1 MNRPECL
8 HIPLLYEGERAEIS
22 WEAMEQDKSYTVER
36 AFNET
41 FLQALSR
48 YTWDNYD
55 SSDEPWSSHDQA
67 ALNWNQIDTRTGKGQ
82 QWEHLEYEQLSWT
95 QLEQQA
101 CTWKQLES
109 RDISFEIYK
118 GPGLERPGIEQ
129 GWTWLELDELHNSW
143 SSLEKSEHSWEMLEK
158 ITLPGI
164 SWDSIDSRW
173 LTFNEWEE
181 KDLTFDELDT
191 RNQVKEHRGMTDFIP
206 IGASNAM
213 YRIKAFDS
221 NGYES
226 EYLETAHLSVIP
238 VFYRNSTMKYPVR
251 LGKRYT
257 VLMKAQEVSGLDKIR
272 MNLRYNPYLL
282 ELVSF
287 VAGSVITI
295 KEPGNYSEENI
306 KIYSSVPGNLRFQS
320 TRQLNENECFSGAI
334 ALVEFIAKGTGSAL
348 ISLY

>member
-8 HIPLLYEGERAEIS
+8 HIPFLYEGERAEIS
-22 WEAMEQDKSYTVER
+22 WEAMERDKNYTVER
-36 AFNET
+36 VFNET
-41 FLQALSR
+41 FSQALSG

-55 SSDEPWSSHDQA
+55 STDEPWSRNDQV
-67 ALNWNQIDTRTGKGQ
+67 ALNWHQIETRTSKGQ
-82 QWEHLEYEQLSWT
+82 QWERLEYEQLSWS

-101 CTWKQLES
+101 YTWKQLES
-109 RDISFEIYK
+109 REISFKIFK
-118 GPGLERPGIEQ
+118 GLGVERPGIEH
-129 GWTWLELDELHNSW
+129 GWTWLELDELNNSW
-143 SSLEKSEHSWEMLEK
+143 SSMEKSEHSWEKLEK

-191 RNQVKEHRGMTDFIP
+191 QNQVKEHRGMTDFIP
-206 IGASNAM
+206 IGAPNAM
-213 YRIKAFDS
+213 YRIKAYDS

-226 EYLETAHLSVIP
+226 EYLETAQLSVIP
-238 VFYRNSTMKYPVR
+238 VFYRNSTMEYPVKA
-251 LGKRYT
+251 GKRYT
-257 VLMKAQEVSGLDKIR
+257 LLMKAQEVSGLDKIR

-287 VAGSVITI
+287 STGGIKSI

-306 KIYSSVPGNLRFQS
+306 KIYSSIPGNLRFQS
-320 TRQLNENECFSGAI
+320 TRQLNENECFSGSI
-334 ALVEFIAKGTGSAL
+334 ALVEFIAKGTGSAAL
-348 ISLY
+348 SLF